1 VKLLQAD
8 IMLIRL
14 TSCLKVF
21 FETTSM
27 KRGKIYVFS
36 WGKKKPK
43 KHHFSFSA
51 DGEEVLLDSAGN
63 LQAQYEGGISAGFV
77 CSLRQK

>member
-1 VKLLQAD
+1 
-8 IMLIRL
+8 
-14 TSCLKVF
+14 
-21 FETTSM
+21 M
-27 KRGKIYVFS
+27 KREKIYGGFLCFVFVDFFVFS
-36 WGKKKPK
+36 QEKNPPL
-43 KHHFSFSA
+43 SFSA

>member
-1 VKLLQAD
+1 
-8 IMLIRL
+8 M
-14 TSCLKVF
+14 VF
-21 FETTSM
+21 F
-27 KRGKIYVFS
+27 VLFC
-36 WGKKKPK
+36 
-43 KHHFSFSA
+43 FSA

>member
-1 VKLLQAD
+1 
-8 IMLIRL
+8 M
-14 TSCLKVF
+14 F
-21 FETTSM
+21 FPGE
-27 KRGKIYVFS
+27 
-36 WGKKKPK
+36 KKTKN
-43 KHHFSFSA
+43 HHFSFSA

>member
-1 VKLLQAD
+1 
-8 IMLIRL
+8 M
-14 TSCLKVF
+14 F
-21 FETTSM
+21 FPGE
-27 KRGKIYVFS
+27 
-36 WGKKKPK
+36 KKKKTK